1 MFIIL
6 TYDVNTKRV
15 AKVMKTCRKYLR
27 HVQYSVFEGAIT
39 DGRLRELKCELESLV
54 NPEEDAICMY
64 RLDSSRYVRK
74 EQMGIMLEEGTIL

>member
-1 MFIIL
+1 MFVIL

-54 NPEEDAICMY
+54 NPE
-64 RLDSSRYVRK
+64 
-74 EQMGIMLEEGTIL
+74 